1 MIRVGLIGLG
11 QMGLPIARNLLN
23 KGFNVVAYDLRRAKV
38 DEVAKLGAEEAAG
51 PRDVATK
58 SDVIIT
64 LLSYPHVVQEVIT
77 GAGGVL
83 EGLRKDSIIME
94 CSSIDDETSIRV
106 AHAVAGVGGR
116 FVEVAILGRPHVID
130 ARQLVFL
137 VAGEE
142 GTVKD
147 CESILNTLGR
157 KVLYVGPYG
166 AAKVLKI
173 ANAMAN
179 ATEIAILCEVA
190 AWSKKNGVSVENLLE
205 VLEIRSEES
214 SSRVKQLKRIIEGD
228 LKREVTWMAKDV
240 HHATKI
246 ANEQRIAIP
255 VTSAVRTVIALA
267 EEQNTDGYSFF
278 EMIWRFYNRNH
289 EL

>member
-1 MIRVGLIGLG
+1 M
-11 QMGLPIARNLLN
+11 
-23 KGFNVVAYDLRRAKV
+23 
-38 DEVAKLGAEEAAG
+38 
-51 PRDVATK
+51 
-58 SDVIIT
+58 
-64 LLSYPHVVQEVIT
+64 IT

-83 EGLRKDSIIME
+83 EGLRKGSIIME

-116 FVEVAILGRPHVID
+116 FVEAAILGRPHVID

-205 VLEIRSEES
+205 VLQIRSEES
-214 SSRVKQLKRIIEGD
+214 SSRVKQLKRIMEGD
-228 LKREVTWMAKDV
+228 LKREITWMAKYV
-240 HHATKI
+240 HHGTDI
-246 ANEQRIAIP
+246 ADEQRIPIP
-255 VTSAVRTVIALA
+255 VTSAVRTVIASA

-278 EMIWRFYNRNH
+278 EMIWNFYNQNRK
-289 EL
+289 L